1 MDPLPETVNY
11 PARTPLPKFQIF
23 ILNLIQ
29 FAEPVTATVIYP
41 FVNRFVRETGI
52 TLGDEKKTGYF
63 AGIIESVFFFAE
75 ALTVLY
81 WGKLSDRVGRR
92 PVLLLGPLGLSLA
105 MFGFG
110 VSQKFWQLV
119 VYRSLQGVFNGNIGV
134 SKSVT
139 AEITD
144 ATNIADAFALLPLMW
159 SVGVTV
165 GPILG
170 GVLSNPAD
178 RWPAIFGNSTFFRQH
193 PYSLPCTA
201 AAAIAFVSFSLSF
214 LGLKETLPAIVS
226 ARETKDMKPHTTSE
240 AFDAPCSTTTLL
252 GSDDFNDYGSSNQP
266 ADALISTRESPN
278 KTRQPP
284 PLSALL
290 IPQVLIPLLNYMFFT
305 FTDMSIQA
313 LQPLMF
319 STSIELG
326 GLGLDPYK
334 IGMIMGIWG
343 FINAVIQLNFLN
355 ALIRKFGPRAT
366 YIAAYSGFLIA
377 IGAYPIL
384 GYLARR
390 AGRMD
395 TMVWI
400 FLIIQLTS
408 QMSMYIGF
416 TAIQIIIIQS
426 VPSRGSMGAINGLA
440 QTLACSMRTL
450 APSIASSLF
459 SISLERNLAGGNL
472 VYIILLGIN
481 LIGIRTSFM
490 LLRA

>member
-1 MDPLPETVNY
+1 MGSLPDAVNRA
-11 PARTPLPKFQIF
+11 ARTPLPKFQFF
-23 ILNLIQ
+23 ILSLIQ

-41 FVNRFVRETGI
+41 FVNQFVQETGI

-63 AGIIESVFFFAE
+63 AGIIESVFFFTE
-75 ALTVLY
+75 ALTVLC
-81 WGKLSDRVGRR
+81 WGRLSDRIGRR

-110 VSQKFWQLV
+110 ASQGFWPLV

-144 ATNIADAFALLPLMW
+144 ATNIADAFAIMPMVW

-178 RWPAIFGNSTFFRQH
+178 RWPTIFGNSVFFRQH
-193 PYSLPCTA
+193 PYSLSCTA
-201 AAAIAFVSFSLSF
+201 AAAIAFVSFLISF
-214 LGLKETLPAIVS
+214 LGLKETLPAMVS
-226 ARETKDMKPHTTSE
+226 ARKMKDMKPHTTSE
-240 AFDAPCSTTTLL
+240 ALETPCSTTTLL
-252 GSDDFNDYGSSNQP
+252 GSNDFNDYGSSDQP
-266 ADALISTRESPN
+266 TDARMSTREFPN

-284 PLSALL
+284 PLNTLF
-290 IPQVLIPLLNYMFFT
+290 IPQVLIPLLNYMFLT

-313 LQPLMF
+313 LRPLMF

-343 FINAVIQLNFLN
+343 FINAMIQLNFLS
-355 ALIRKFGPRAT
+355 ASIRKFGQER
-366 YIAAYSGFLIA
+366 L
-377 IGAYPIL
+377 YPIL

-390 AGRMD
+390 SGRMD

-400 FLIIQLTS
+400 LLIIQLTF
-408 QMSMYIGF
+408 QMSTYFAF
-416 TAIQIIIIQS
+416 TAIQIITIQS
-426 VPSRGSMGAINGLA
+426 IPSPDSMGAMNGLA
-440 QTLACSMRTL
+440 QTLACTMRTL

-481 LIGIRTSFM
+481 LIGIRASFM
-490 LLRA
+490 LPRAHSY